1 MAFNLMSFLG
11 GASKAGSKYL
21 DDKKAQAVRD
31 KETKES
37 RQWQIATEG
46 RADARARKLLREDRK
61 RETEQ
66 YIGSMVALGMDL
78 ETAQAQAKNGVGAV
92 KVALA
97 DLKYGRENGVDTA
110 GFYKLQAKGTV
121 PISGAEISE
130 ISQQPTVLIDNE
142 AIKNMYGAL
151 ESDVGTHNEALLKIT
166 NQQLTLDLTTD
177 KGKAAFAKLEERKN
191 GFLKDISSIAGAKDT
206 SDGRLFGGSTVRAN
220 IDAARSRALATYEM
234 SLNIEDNVI
243 TGIKGRGVQANV
255 ANLEA
260 GQFLRGSL
268 KNSGIEDAFMNSSI
282 DMLESQAVSAIE
294 KLGYAALREDI
305 TVAKEYPVMSA
316 EIDRQI
322 DVGGIIKV
330 PVNDANGQPTG
341 QYTYSIFTGT
351 NDANHYIT
359 LYTGA

>member
-1 MAFNLMSFLG
+1 MAFSLMSFLG
-11 GASKAGSKYL
+11 GAASGGSQVL
-21 DDKKAQAVRD
+21 DERRKQAARD
-31 KETKES
+31 KETTES
-37 RQWQIATEG
+37 RQWQIATES
-46 RADARARKLLREDRK
+46 RADARARKLKREDRK

-78 ETAQAQAKNGVGAV
+78 ETAKAQAKNGVGAI

-97 DLKYGRENGVDTA
+97 DLQYGRENGVDTA
-110 GFYKLQAKGTV
+110 GFYKLKEKGTV
-121 PISGAEISE
+121 PITGAEISE
-130 ISQQPTVLIDNE
+130 LSQQPTIVIDNE

-151 ESDVGTHNEALLKIT
+151 ESDVGTHNEALLKLT
-166 NQQLTLDLTTD
+166 NQQLALDLTTD
-177 KGKAAFAKLEERKN
+177 KGKAAFEKLEERKS
-191 GFLKDISSIAGAKDT
+191 GFLKDISSIAGAKET
-206 SDGRLFGGSTVRAN
+206 GDGRLFGESTVRAN

-234 SLNIEDNVI
+234 TLDIENQVI
-243 TGIKGRGVQANV
+243 GNLKGRGVEANV

-260 GQFLRGSL
+260 ATFLRGSL
-268 KNSGIEDAFMNSSI
+268 KNSNLEDAFMNSSI

-294 KLGYAALREDI
+294 KLGYTALRNDI

-316 EIDRQI
+316 EVDREI
-322 DVGGIIKV
+322 GVGGIIKV